1 MELVLCRKR
10 INLEK
15 LHFASL
21 KDVLHTLDIEYYLI
35 IVCIEYTNTLNSQQ
49 VTAVDCSDQPIYIP
63 CKIIQWKYLEFA
75 FPKYFALFGALH
87 IETELLMAKRTP
99 SRTRRNSRWY
109 IHWYNDTS
117 IVLIYTCLKEAH
129 KVSNSV
135 LLFSWAEERFSSSS
149 MFKYWML
156 IMKFQISYLVF
167 IRSMREHNFK
177 PFVKILI
184 FMVKWFS
191 ISISI
196 ITIMLDG
203 YPCIFKI
210 CWIFLSHAL
219 NSRIWKRKFC
229 DPDFR

>member
-1 MELVLCRKR
+1 MEISRICISKVLCVVWSASYWDR
-10 INLEK
+10 II
-15 LHFASL
+15 
-21 KDVLHTLDIEYYLI
+21 D
-35 IVCIEYTNTLNSQQ
+35 
-49 VTAVDCSDQPIYIP
+49 
-63 CKIIQWKYLEFA
+63 
-75 FPKYFALFGALH
+75 G
-87 IETELLMAKRTP
+87 KRTP

-135 LLFSWAEERFSSSS
+135 LLFSWAEERTSSSS

-219 NSRIWKRKFC
+219 NSIKNFERGNFVIQISGRQFSLIHYTNSLWRPNRFPESC
-229 DPDFR
+229 